1 MLYFHVQLLS
11 AKLTTVPLKEDNTI
25 MLQKVIEF
33 PSQLSLALELAR
45 ASKVSLSSISGKIS
59 SVVLVGM
66 GASGVVGDFV
76 KVLLRNSPVPVH
88 VQKNST
94 LPAFVNAETLV
105 ISITY
110 SGKTRETL
118 DTLNTSIATG
128 AKNLVVTSSLELK
141 SFCMGKGI
149 PCIQIPENGFPRAT
163 LGLLLI
169 AAMNSLHKL
178 GLIQSFESD
187 VTEAIAIVDDIKD
200 QCGPDM
206 PEKSN
211 PARLLANAL
220 VGRFPVVYGES
231 NFTDVVAV
239 RWKQQMSE
247 NAKAHCY
254 YDVFPELLHN
264 EIESWHLSDNGQVK
278 EYALLLLRDSAWE
291 HQTGMVA
298 KIDAAKR
305 LAEGKGAKVYDLWTR
320 GKSDLARLLSLCYV
334 GDFVSVYVA
343 LSRGIDPGPVRN
355 IEQVKK
361 VAMQSSEEK

>member
-1 MLYFHVQLLS
+1 
-11 AKLTTVPLKEDNTI
+11 
-25 MLQKVIEF
+25 
-33 PSQLSLALELAR
+33 
-45 ASKVSLSSISGKIS
+45 
-59 SVVLVGM
+59 
-66 GASGVVGDFV
+66 SGVVGDFV

-88 VQKNST
+88 VQKNSI
-94 LPAFVNAETLV
+94 LPAFVNSETLV

-110 SGKTRETL
+110 SGQTRETL
-118 DTLNTSIATG
+118 DALSASIETG
-128 AKNLVVTSSLELK
+128 AKNLVVTSYFELK
-141 SFCMGKGI
+141 SFCVRKGI

-163 LGLLLI
+163 LGLLLMPV
-169 AAMNSLHKL
+169 MNSLYKL

-187 VTEAIAIVDDIKD
+187 VAEAIATVSEIKN

-206 PEKSN
+206 PEKRN

-220 VGRFPVVYGES
+220 VGRFPVIYGES

-278 EYALLLLRDSAWE
+278 EYVLLLLRDSAWE
-291 HQTGMVA
+291 QQTGMVG

-343 LSRGIDPGPVRN
+343 LSRGIDPGPVHN

-361 VAMQSSEEK
+361 VAMSNNEEA